1 MLPLTVVPVPA
12 VLAVGSMYQ
21 QWALLGLLFLIALA
35 FGVGNVVMS
44 HMLGPARHGQV
55 KESTY
60 ESGVDPRG
68 GTKERF
74 NVRFYLVAMIF
85 VVFDVEVLF
94 LIPWL
99 SAFNHAGHP
108 GLKLGQ
114 SGQLGPPG
122 PGALFVSVLIF
133 AGILLLAYGY
143 AWAKGVFK
151 WD

>member
-85 VVFDVEVLF
+85 LVFDVEVLF

-108 GLKLGQ
+108 GLKV
-114 SGQLGPPG
+114 GPLG